1 MVNLCMKVEN
11 LLKILDVYKAGT
23 IVRLIWERDVSSTK
37 AKNQNIQIL
46 KRSSGLIR
54 TDVDYNSLA
63 AVKEKAAD
71 SSDNSVKKESW
82 FEHYRKGLLQS
93 KKDPDKKYLQAF
105 PMNGNAIKATFI
117 VINLNDGGKVEV
129 CGEQLYEDGLI
140 TKAAL
145 GDKTGTETFIV
156 SVDNIIS
163 FGA

>member
-1 MVNLCMKVEN
+1 MKVEN

-23 IVRLIWERDVSSTK
+23 IIRLKWERDVSSAK
-37 AKNQNIQIL
+37 AKKQNIQVI
-46 KRSSGLIR
+46 KKSSGLIR
-54 TDVDYNSLA
+54 TDINYNSLA
-63 AVKEKAAD
+63 AVREKSQEN
-71 SSDNSVKKESW
+71 SSIEVDVKKESW
-82 FEHYRKGLLQS
+82 FEHYKKGLLQS
-93 KKDPDKKYLQAF
+93 KKDAEKKYLQAF
-105 PMNGNAIKATFI
+105 PVNGNAIKATFT
-117 VINLNDGGKVEV
+117 VINLNDRSTVEV

>member
-1 MVNLCMKVEN
+1 MKVEN

-23 IVRLIWERDVSSTK
+23 IIRLKWERDVSSAK
-37 AKNQNIQIL
+37 AKKQNIQVI
-46 KRSSGLIR
+46 KKSSGLIR

-63 AVKEKAAD
+63 AIKEKSQEN
-71 SSDNSVKKESW
+71 SSTDVDVKRESW

-93 KKDPDKKYLQAF
+93 KKDPEKKYLQAF
-105 PMNGNAIKATFI
+105 PINGNAIKATFL
-117 VINLNDGGKVEV
+117 VINMEDGSKVEIS
-129 CGEQLYEDGLI
+129 GEQLYEDGLI

-145 GDKTGTETFIV
+145 SDKTGTETFIV